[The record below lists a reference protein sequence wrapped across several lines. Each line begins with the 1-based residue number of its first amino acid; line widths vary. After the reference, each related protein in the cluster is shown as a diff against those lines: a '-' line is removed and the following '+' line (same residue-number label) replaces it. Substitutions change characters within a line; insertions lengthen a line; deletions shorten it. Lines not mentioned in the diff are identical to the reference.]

1 MPAFLANEVWQ
12 ELKRYVNS
20 MDRAEAAETLVS
32 VLIDNDVTVEEIKST
47 FKSDSEVK
55 QALKQY
61 MDDHAEVA
69 DEDDYDEEDDY
80 DDYDDEDEDY

>member
-32 VLIDNDVTVEEIKST
+32 VLIDNDCDADDIKSV
-47 FKSDSEVK
+47 FKSDSAVK
-55 QALKQY
+55 SALAHYLKDHQDEE
-61 MDDHAEVA
+61 DD
-69 DEDDYDEEDDY
+69 DDYDEDLEYDEDD
-80 DDYDDEDEDY
+80 DY

>member
-1 MPAFLANEVWQ
+1 MSVDLANEVWQ

-20 MDRAEAAETLVS
+20 IDRAEAAEALVS
-32 VLIDNDVTVEEIKST
+32 VLIDNDVSAEEIKSA

-61 MDDHAEVA
+61 LDDHA
-69 DEDDYDEEDDY
+69 DEDDEDDDDYEEEEDD
-80 DDYDDEDEDY
+80 DY